1 MKYSLTQTVPIP
13 PTAQSAAGPTREI
26 VASVQSAQR
35 PRREIAANPIAILWN
50 SMIGQKVVMA
60 VTGAVL
66 VLFVLMHMIGNLK
79 ILSGPDNINAYAVFL
94 REVGRPEL
102 DYGQL
107 LWIVRILLLICVIL
121 HVTAVV
127 RLTRLNWAARPT
139 GYNVKKNI
147 KTTMAARTMRWGGVL
162 LLAFVIFHLLHLTAG
177 VVGFRPG
184 EFRHLAVYQ
193 NVIAGLSV
201 WPVAFFYIVAMA
213 ALAMHLYH
221 EIWSGLQ
228 TLGFNTSRNTR
239 ALKIVARL
247 LALAVFAGFV
257 SVPVSVLA
265 GWLR

>member
-1 MKYSLTQTVPIP
+1 MKDSQTQTMPVPL
-13 PTAQSAAGPTREI
+13 R
-26 VASVQSAQR
+26 VQSADL
-35 PRREIAANPIAILWN
+35 PRREIAVNSFALFWN

-60 VTGAVL
+60 ITGAIL
-66 VLFVLMHMIGNLK
+66 VLFVIMHMIGNLK
-79 ILSGPDNINAYAVFL
+79 ILTGPEEINAYAVFL

-102 DYGQL
+102 GYGQL
-107 LWIVRILLLICVIL
+107 LWIVRTVLFVCVVL
-121 HVTAVV
+121 HITAVV

-147 KTTMAARTMRWGGVL
+147 QTTIAAQTMRWGGVL
-162 LLAFVIFHLLHLTAG
+162 LLAFVVFHLLHLTAG

-193 NVIAGLSV
+193 NVIAGLSS
-201 WPVAFFYIVAMA
+201 WPIAIFYIVAMA
-213 ALAMHLYH
+213 ALSMHLYH
-221 EIWSGLQ
+221 GIWSAFQ

-239 ALKIVARL
+239 SLKTMCRL

>member
-1 MKYSLTQTVPIP
+1 MKDALTETMPAPTTV
-13 PTAQSAAGPTREI
+13 QSTERPRREI
-26 VASVQSAQR
+26 GASVQSAER
-35 PRREIAANPIAILWN
+35 PRREVAANPLAVFWT

-66 VLFVLMHMIGNLK
+66 VLFVVMHMIGNLK
-79 ILSGPDNINAYAVFL
+79 ILSGPANINAYAVFL

-107 LWIVRILLLICVIL
+107 LWIVRIVLLICVVF

-139 GYNVKKNI
+139 GYNIKKNI
-147 KTTMAARTMRWGGVL
+147 KTTIAAQTMRWGGVL

-177 VVGFRPG
+177 VVGFRRG

-193 NVIAGLSV
+193 NVIAGLSS

-221 EIWSGLQ
+221 GIWSSLQ

-239 ALKIVARL
+239 TLKIVARL